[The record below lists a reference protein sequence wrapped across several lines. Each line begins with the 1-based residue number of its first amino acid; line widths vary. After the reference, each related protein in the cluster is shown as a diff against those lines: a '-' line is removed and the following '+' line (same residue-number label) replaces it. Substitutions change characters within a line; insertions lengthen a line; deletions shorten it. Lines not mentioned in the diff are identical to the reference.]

1 MSEKATPRQATEVFA
16 FELAHWLHL
25 NSNGHETV
33 GKSRESF
40 AHHWREDPDFRAQ
53 AHARAKSLEAAL
65 EEAGLRPHT
74 HSSRLV
80 LKALDAMLTIPAR
93 PAYSLSEDPAPFD
106 QADLGS
112 AGSPPSTGALPGFPR
127 P

>member
-16 FELAHWLHL
+16 FELAYWLHL
-25 NSNGHETV
+25 NSNGHDTV
-33 GKSRESF
+33 GKDREAF
-40 AHHWREDPDFRAQ
+40 AAHWREHADYREK

-65 EEAGLRPHT
+65 EDAGLRPHT

-93 PAYSLSEDPAPFD
+93 PAYSLTEDPAPFD
-106 QADLGS
+106 QADSGS
-112 AGSPPSTGALPGFPR
+112 AGSTPAVSDLFRR
-127 P
+127 PQP